1 MIEKYEETGAL
12 IVAPLYKERRGNP
25 VLLDMS
31 LKGELTKIQGDI
43 GAREIVKKLRDK
55 TYTVEVDTPTV
66 IMDINTEKNIKRL
79 KRFREVK
86 LEE

>member
-1 MIEKYEETGAL
+1 MDI
-12 IVAPLYKERRGNP
+12 
-25 VLLDMS
+25 S
-31 LKGELTKIQGDI
+31 LKGELTKIQVDV

-66 IMDINTEKNIKRL
+66 IMDINTEEDIKSL

-86 LEE
+86 LEA